1 MGQVAPIAAWLLA
14 AAVSAQGATAP
25 LPPAPPAALAEPAIH
40 SPKALNAAML
50 AVTRAGPRLVAVGE
64 RGTVLLS
71 DDGAR
76 SWRQATVPVQVTL
89 TAVRFVDE
97 RTGWAAGHLGVILK
111 STDGGET
118 WVKQLDG
125 VQAAK
130 LVAAVGGDER
140 TKRFVEEGPDKP
152 FFDLDF
158 IDAQHG
164 FAVGAYNL
172 AFETRDGG
180 QHWTP
185 MLGRL
190 PNPKSLHLYGVR
202 ASGGH
207 VYIAG
212 EQGLLMASGDGG
224 ENFAVLPSAYKGS
237 YFGLLAARSGALIAY
252 GLRGN
257 AWRSVD
263 QGASWTRLD
272 TGLPTSISAAL
283 ELDGGELALLAQ
295 TGEVLRS
302 RDDGR
307 SFTKTPPSGGP
318 LPAAG
323 LAATDGAL
331 VIASLRGMR
340 RLDGAP
346 GHGHAA
352 AAPQVGVPA
361 AAERASAGRPSA
373 P

>member
-1 MGQVAPIAAWLLA
+1 MAWLAALLLA
-14 AAVSAQGATAP
+14 VTSAASAAP
-25 LPPAPPAALAEPAIH
+25 NAPSAAPAALGEPALH

-71 DDGAR
+71 DDGAK
-76 SWRQATVPVQVTL
+76 SWRQASVPVQVTL
-89 TAVRFVDE
+89 TAVRFVDA
-97 RTGWAAGHLGVILK
+97 RTGWAVGHLGVILK
-111 STDGGET
+111 SDDGGES
-118 WVKQLDG
+118 WIKQLDG

-130 LVAAVGGDER
+130 AVAASGDELSR
-140 TKRFVEEGPDKP
+140 RFAEEGPDKP

-172 AFETRDGG
+172 AFATRDGG
-180 QHWTP
+180 LHWTP
-185 MLGRL
+185 MLARL
-190 PNPKSLHLYGVR
+190 PNPKSLHLYAVR
-202 ASGGH
+202 AAAGR

-212 EQGLLMASGDGG
+212 EQGLLLASGDGG
-224 ENFAVLPSAYKGS
+224 ARFDALPSGYKGS
-237 YFGLLAARSGALIAY
+237 FFGLLAARSGVLIAY

-257 AWRSVD
+257 AWRSGD
-263 QGASWTRLD
+263 QGASWIRLD
-272 TGLPTSISAAL
+272 TGVQTSISAAL
-283 ELDGGELALLAQ
+283 ELDGGEFALLAQ
-295 TGEVLRS
+295 TGELLRS

-307 SFTKTPPSGGP
+307 SFTKTAPSGGP

-323 LAATDGAL
+323 LAAIDDAL

-340 RLDGAP
+340 RMNGAP
-346 GHGHAA
+346 GHGDTA
-352 AAPQVGVPA
+352 AAPQVGGPA
-361 AAERASAGRPSA
+361 APERPRAGRPSA

>member
-1 MGQVAPIAAWLLA
+1 MGMCWIGSAALATAMAAALA
-14 AAVSAQGATAP
+14 ATSVGAARAAEAS
-25 LPPAPPAALAEPAIH
+25 LPPAALSEPALH

-50 AVTRAGPRLVAVGE
+50 AVTHAGARLVAVGE

-71 DDGAR
+71 DDGAK
-76 SWRQATVPVQVTL
+76 SWRQAQVPVQVTL

-97 RTGWAAGHLGVILK
+97 RTGWAVGHLGVILK
-111 STDGGET
+111 SEDGGER

-130 LVAAVGGDER
+130 LVAADGDER
-140 TKRFVEEGPDKP
+140 SKRFAEEGPDKP

-172 AFETRDGG
+172 AFATVDGG

-185 MLGRL
+185 MLNRL

-202 ASGGH
+202 VAGGR
-207 VYIAG
+207 VTIAG

-224 ENFAVLPSAYKGS
+224 ASFNALPAAYKGS
-237 YFGLLAARSGALIAY
+237 YFGLLAARSGTLIAY

-257 AWRSVD
+257 AWRSAD

-272 TGLPTSISAAL
+272 TDSQTSISAAL

-295 TGEVLRS
+295 TGELLRS

-307 SFTKTPPSGGP
+307 SFTKTLPSGGP

-323 LAATDGAL
+323 LAATDGGAL

-340 RLDGAP
+340 R
-346 GHGHAA
+346 
-352 AAPQVGVPA
+352 Q
-361 AAERASAGRPSA
+361 SA